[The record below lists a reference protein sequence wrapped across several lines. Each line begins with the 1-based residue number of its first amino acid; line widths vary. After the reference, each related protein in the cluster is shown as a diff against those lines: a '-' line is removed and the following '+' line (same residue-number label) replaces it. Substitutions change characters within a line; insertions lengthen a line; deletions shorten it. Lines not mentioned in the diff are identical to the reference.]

1 MKQLFLTRHNLW
13 FGVFILI
20 ISYSCISKKHT
31 TYSGISANLYTTN
44 LTADELFIADSIIQQ
59 GLDREALYTLLSDI
73 KPMSSLVVFSYPVAT
88 QDSILKMSEHVV
100 SQEKQ
105 ERHLTRLQQI
115 QMTLNKLNLSDLE
128 FILVP
133 YRHVRSNDLLIQLSV
148 VRKSSLDKLLDRK
161 KSFFGQFGLVPGSD
175 ANLVLS
181 TIENAD
187 TYQRY
192 RGYGYLFGYPD
203 YAVDFF
209 VEASAKSKTND
220 ELEPRNF
227 FQIPAFKGEGGY
239 FVYAYPKDHQPTA
252 EIDSVVYHKAAKVL
266 EEYKVI
272 RPDYVKHDS
281 TLNAYQLLKDT
292 KTILPSK

>member
-1 MKQLFLTRHNLW
+1 MKHFFLTRNNLCI
-13 FGVFILI
+13 GVFILI
-20 ISYSCISKKHT
+20 VSYSCINQKSTAHRE
-31 TYSGISANLYTTN
+31 ISANLHATD
-44 LTADELFIADSIIQQ
+44 LTADELFIADSVIQE

-73 KPMSSLVVFSYPVAT
+73 KPMSSLVVFRYPVAT
-88 QDSILKMSEHVV
+88 QDSILKMSENVV
-100 SQEKQ
+100 SQENQ
-105 ERHLTRLQQI
+105 EQYLTKLQQI
-115 QMTLNKLNLSDLE
+115 QTTLNKLSFPDLE

-133 YRHVRSNDLLIQLSV
+133 YRNVRGNDLIMQLSV

-175 ANLVLS
+175 TDLVIS

-209 VEASAKSKTND
+209 VEASAKAKAND
-220 ELEPRNF
+220 QLEPRNF
-227 FQIPAFKGEGGY
+227 FQIPVYKEKQGY

-252 EIDSVVYHKAAKVL
+252 EIDSVIYHKAAKVL
-266 EEYKVI
+266 EKYKAI

-281 TLNAYQLLKDT
+281 TLNAYQLLKNYF
-292 KTILPSK
+292 K